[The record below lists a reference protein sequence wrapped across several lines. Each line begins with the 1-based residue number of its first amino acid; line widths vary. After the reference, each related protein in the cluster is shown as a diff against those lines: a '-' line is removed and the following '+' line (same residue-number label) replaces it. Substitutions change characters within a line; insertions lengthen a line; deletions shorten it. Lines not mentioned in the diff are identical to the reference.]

1 MIRKV
6 MLLVL
11 ITMSQFVG
19 KSQDFKLNAILDQE
33 VSCKGNKDGSIQSS
47 CIPDGNYKYTI
58 SKSTFTQT
66 NNSGIFRDLVPGV
79 YKITATNG
87 KVTKKMNVKVTEPK
101 ALTIKF
107 VVEKYPTSQDDG
119 GILTV
124 NVSGGTQDLQPYL
137 VTWVNSQGVTINSEP
152 GQNFSLSESNLP
164 PDTYE
169 VTIEDD
175 HGCFLTKSYKLKK
188 KK

>member
-1 MIRKV
+1 MRKII
-6 MLLVL
+6 LLL
-11 ITMSQFVG
+11 LLTTTQLLAN
-19 KSQDFKLNAILDQE
+19 SQDFKFNAFLDQE
-33 VSCKGNKDGSIQSS
+33 VSCKGNNDGSIQAT
-47 CIPDGNYKYTI
+47 CTPEGDYKYVI
-58 SKSTFTQT
+58 SKKGFTDS
-66 NNSGIFRDLVPGV
+66 NPSGFFRGLKPGT
-79 YKITATNG
+79 YKVSATNG

-137 VTWVNSQGVTINSEP
+137 ITWVNSQGVTINSEP